1 MRFGRPPHRTATA
14 LSRQRGSRRNHAA
27 ARFHEP
33 VARPPQNAVNDLEKA
48 LQRCVS
54 SGARAS
60 LLRALARSS
69 VCLLAAPASGVASG
83 RVPVT
88 CVSDADGRHA
98 LIYTSYEQLVA
109 ANNLGK
115 HDPWVEVPAGELFA
129 HWPQDV
135 DVWLNVGSELEFR
148 LSADEAL
155 TAAEV
160 AAGLEVSAAYEIG
173 PGDEFSDFPGPS
185 MPDEVD
191 CAAVQALSEMAPVLE
206 IVRIFRRLD
215 EPAGRTWRIL
225 LVMVDQS
232 VEHEPLATAAI
243 DAVNDAAD
251 ECCEVHVA
259 DVHDDDVFEAVSHIL
274 QIGVPLWRRDGL
286 SIPDGIEGIED
297 LDVDGSPDEK

>member
-1 MRFGRPPHRTATA
+1 M
-14 LSRQRGSRRNHAA
+14 RNHSA

-33 VARPPQNAVNDLEKA
+33 VARPPQNPVNDLEKA

-60 LLRALARSS
+60 LLRALARSN

-173 PGDEFSDFPGPS
+173 PGDEISDFPGPS
-185 MPDEVD
+185 TPDEVD

-232 VEHEPLATAAI
+232 VEHEPLATAVI

-297 LDVDGSPDEK
+297 LDIDGSPDEK